1 MKVGIVG
8 NMTKLEQKVNRISI
22 GMIINCLLAIIWLV
36 LEIIDY
42 ANSNEKIQ
50 VGTIMWVCLSIY
62 ILIRKLGGKL

>member
-1 MKVGIVG
+1 
-8 NMTKLEQKVNRISI
+8 MTKLEQKVNRISI

-42 ANSNEKIQ
+42 ANTKEKIQ

-62 ILIRKLGGKL
+62 ILIKKLGGKL

>member
-1 MKVGIVG
+1 MAR
-8 NMTKLEQKVNRISI
+8 LEQKVNRISI

-42 ANSNEKIQ
+42 ANIGEKIQ

-62 ILIRKLGGKL
+62 ILIRKVGGKL

>member
-1 MKVGIVG
+1 
-8 NMTKLEQKVNRISI
+8 MTKLAEKLNRISI

-36 LEIIDY
+36 IEFIDY
-42 ANSNEKIQ
+42 ADTGEKIQ

>member
-1 MKVGIVG
+1 
-8 NMTKLEQKVNRISI
+8 MTKLEKKVNIISI

-42 ANSNEKIQ
+42 DNTGEKMQ

>member
-1 MKVGIVG
+1 
-8 NMTKLEQKVNRISI
+8 MTKLEQKVNRISI

-42 ANSNEKIQ
+42 ANSREKIQ

>member
-1 MKVGIVG
+1 
-8 NMTKLEQKVNRISI
+8 MTKLEQKVNRISI
-22 GMIINCLLAIIWLV
+22 GMILNCLLAIIWLV

-42 ANSNEKIQ
+42 ANTREKIQ